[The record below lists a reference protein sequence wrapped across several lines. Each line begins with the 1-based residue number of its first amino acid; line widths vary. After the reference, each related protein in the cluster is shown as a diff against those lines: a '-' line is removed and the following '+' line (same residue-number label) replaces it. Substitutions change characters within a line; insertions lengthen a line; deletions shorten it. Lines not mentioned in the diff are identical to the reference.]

1 MLVYHTFFYQ
11 TVCSNKKKSIK
22 EKFGILFT
30 TSKCNILFG
39 VFSMW
44 CGLFLPQIDELALT
58 LLATEIHFL
67 FKTNL

>member
-1 MLVYHTFFYQ
+1 
-11 TVCSNKKKSIK
+11 
-22 EKFGILFT
+22 
-30 TSKCNILFG
+30 
-39 VFSMW
+39 MW